1 MSPDSFDAAVVRA
14 AAQGDEPAF
23 TRVFRA
29 VQPVVLRY
37 LRTLA
42 GDAAEDLAAETW
54 VHVIRGLPRFEGDES
69 GFRAWVVTIARSRWV
84 DHVRRAGRAPE
95 TLDDSHAVDL
105 PARRQVEDQ
114 VEELFSTEEA
124 LALIRRLPPD
134 QAEVLVLRI
143 VADLDV
149 AATAAVVGRRP
160 GTVRVLAHRG
170 LRRLEQMLRSAEVGR
185 PVGVTHADRSSVT
198 GES

>member
-1 MSPDSFDAAVVRA
+1 M
-14 AAQGDEPAF
+14 
-23 TRVFRA
+23 
-29 VQPVVLRY
+29 
-37 LRTLA
+37 
-42 GDAAEDLAAETW
+42 
-54 VHVIRGLPRFEGDES
+54 
-69 GFRAWVVTIARSRWV
+69 
-84 DHVRRAGRAPE
+84 
-95 TLDDSHAVDL
+95 DL

-170 LRRLEQMLRSAEVGR
+170 LRRLEQMLRPTEVGR